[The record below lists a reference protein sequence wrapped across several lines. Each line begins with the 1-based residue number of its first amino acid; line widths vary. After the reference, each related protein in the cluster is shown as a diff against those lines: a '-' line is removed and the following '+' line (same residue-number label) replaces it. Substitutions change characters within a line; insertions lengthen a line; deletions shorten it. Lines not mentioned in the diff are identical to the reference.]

1 MHRNETVQAPAQQFS
16 TRELLEMGHL
26 GRKALPLDKALQ
38 NGIWVVTGG
47 CNADCPY
54 CIRSNRSKHEAPE
67 VTNKIVDSL
76 ARFPGVWRLSL
87 TGGEVTQV
95 PGFFENI
102 VPRILSETPH
112 MFSIST
118 NLTAEKEKY
127 EQLMA
132 KGGHRFERM
141 SASFHYSI
149 WPKRVQEF
157 LEKVQDMHKMAG
169 QYDLGKFNVACVL
182 APNALRM
189 IREEIN
195 PFLVENNIPV
205 YYQILKVPDATGLPV
220 PFKYNEG
227 QIELL
232 DEIIGNRNRVQALN
246 PGFSFT
252 GRQCKAGVSAIL
264 IEPNGDAFTCFD
276 QMEMGES
283 RGYLGNVI
291 KDGPSVLRDNLVV
304 CAAPFCNVG
313 STVIDRVIDTRSGER
328 RVRPDISVRGLADS
342 MAKTE
347 TSTSLTASNGSINF
361 REDLKEYLSSD

>member
-1 MHRNETVQAPAQQFS
+1 MHRNETVRMPTQQLSNS
-16 TRELLEMGHL
+16 TLLEMGHL

-54 CIRSNRSKHEAPE
+54 CIRSNRTKHEAPE
-67 VTNKIVDSL
+67 VTNKIINSL

-132 KGGHRFERM
+132 EGGKRFERM

-149 WPKRVQEF
+149 WPKKVQEF
-157 LEKVQDMHKMAG
+157 LEKVQDLHKMAG

-189 IREEIN
+189 IKEEIN
-195 PFLVENNIPV
+195 PFLIEKNIPV
-205 YYQILKVPDATGLPV
+205 YYQILKVPNSTGLPV
-220 PFKYNEG
+220 PFKYNER
-227 QIELL
+227 QIEMLE
-232 DEIIGNRNRVQALN
+232 EIIGDRNRVQSLN

-264 IEPNGDAFTCFD
+264 IESNGDAFTCFD
-276 QMEMGES
+276 QMEMAEP

-291 KDGPSVLRDNLVV
+291 KDGPEVLRDNLVV

-313 STVIDRVIDTRSGER
+313 SAVIDRVIDSRSGDR
-328 RVRPDISVRGLADS
+328 RVMPDISVRGMADS
-342 MAKTE
+342 MAETE
-347 TSTSLTASNGSINF
+347 TSTPLTTADGKINF
-361 REDLKEYLSSD
+361 IEDLSGYLSSE